1 MPLPYSVPATNARQ
15 LLTLKASTDRIV
27 ILNGDQVVA
36 DHPRSYERRRD
47 FEIRGH
53 VEPLLHQRLRA
64 HRQRQ
69 LVRFLTFG
77 RAAQRY
83 WEQLQQRRPDALT
96 QVQRIVALSESHGV
110 DLISR
115 LLEDLLELEA
125 FGADY
130 IANLATQR
138 QRVCEERG
146 ALHLTRS
153 SDLLEL
159 EVPAPDL
166 SIYNQP

>member
-1 MPLPYSVPATNARQ
+1 MAGAIVAGEQDPSMGGDHAPDRSAVILDG
-15 LLTLKASTDRIV
+15 DRI
-27 ILNGDQVVA
+27 IA
-36 DHPRSYERRRD
+36 DHPRSYGRRKD

-53 VEPLLHQRLRA
+53 IEPLLLQRMRA

-69 LVRFLTFG
+69 LVRFLTLG
-77 RAAQRY
+77 PAAERY

-138 QRVCEERG
+138 QRISQECG

-153 SDLLEL
+153 SDLLDL

-166 SIYNQP
+166 SLYDQP